1 MKAVIYA
8 RYSCDNQRE
17 ESIEGQLRECEAY
30 CQKNDFTVV
39 GTYIDRAESART
51 DQRPEFQHMIQDS
64 SRGQFDLVIVW
75 KMDRFA
81 RDRYDSANYKSR
93 LKKKNIKV
101 LSATE
106 NISGGP
112 EGILMETL
120 LEGMAEYFSAELAV
134 KVNRGMK
141 ENALKCMHNGGL
153 PPFGYTVDSGKHYQI
168 DLVTAPV
175 VQDIF
180 ARYDR
185 GETMKEIVDF
195 LHAAGIKGPR
205 KNNLNINAIARI
217 LKNRKY
223 IGEYSYRDFVV
234 PDGIPA
240 LVEKALFERVQ
251 ARMAKN
257 RRAPAQRKAEEDYL
271 LTTKLFC
278 GECGAMMVGE
288 CGTSSG
294 NGRKYHY
301 YRCVNSK
308 RNKTCNAK
316 HKSVSKIPI
325 ENAVIQSVMEKIMDD
340 AFVNFIAD
348 SVMELQGSG
357 NPLLESLEKQ
367 LTDTERSIE
376 NLLDALQAG
385 VGIDAVKQRL
395 AALDEA
401 KKSLQAQI
409 AIEKISHPLLT
420 RDEVVYWICRFRRLD
435 MSVLEDRRCLVDS
448 FVNSVT
454 IYDGRIVITFNYK
467 DGQKTLPISA
477 LKSSDTGSPG
487 VPKVLEIV

>member
-223 IGEYSYRDFVV
+223 IGEYSYRDVVV

-435 MSVLEDRRCLVDS
+435 MSVLEDRRRLVDS

-487 VPKVLEIV
+487 VSKVLEIV

>member
-153 PPFGYTVDSGKHYQI
+153 LPFGYTVDSGKHYQI

-223 IGEYSYRDFVV
+223 IGEYSYRDVVV

-288 CGTSSG
+288 YGTSSG

-301 YRCVNSK
+301 YRCANSK

-325 ENAVIQSVMEKIMDD
+325 ENAVVQSVMEKIMDD

-435 MSVLEDRRCLVDS
+435 MSVLEDRRRLVDS

-477 LKSSDTGSPG
+477 LESSDTGSPG
-487 VPKVLEIV
+487 VSKVLEIV

>member
-64 SRGQFDLVIVW
+64 SRGQSDLVIVW

-223 IGEYSYRDFVV
+223 IGEYSYRDVVV

-301 YRCVNSK
+301 YHCVNSK

-435 MSVLEDRRCLVDS
+435 MSVLEDRRRLVDS

-487 VPKVLEIV
+487 VSKVLEIV

>member
-17 ESIEGQLRECEAY
+17 ESIEGQLRECKAY

-64 SRGQFDLVIVW
+64 SRGQFDYVIVS

-112 EGILMETL
+112 EGILMEAL

-153 PPFGYTVDSGKHYQI
+153 PPFGYTVDNGKHYQI
-168 DLVTAPV
+168 DLVTAPA

-185 GETMKEIVDF
+185 GETMKEIVVF

-223 IGEYSYRDFVV
+223 IGEYSYRDVVV

-435 MSVLEDRRCLVDS
+435 MSVLEDRRRLVDS

-454 IYDGRIVITFNYK
+454 IYDGRIVIGAVKIY
-467 DGQKTLPISA
+467 A
-477 LKSSDTGSPG
+477 
-487 VPKVLEIV
+487 

>member
-17 ESIEGQLRECEAY
+17 ESIEGQLRECKVY
-30 CQKNDFTVV
+30 CEKNDFTVV

-134 KVNRGMK
+134 KVNRGMM

-153 PPFGYTVDSGKHYQI
+153 PPFGYTVDADKHYQV
-168 DLVTAPV
+168 DPVAAPV
-175 VQDIF
+175 VRDIF
-180 ARYDR
+180 TRYDR
-185 GETMKEIVDF
+185 GETIKEIVDF
-195 LHAAGIKGPR
+195 LHTAGIKGP
-205 KNNLNINAIARI
+205 KQKELNLNSIARI
-217 LKNRKY
+217 LKNHKY
-223 IGEYSYRDFVV
+223 IGEYSYRDVVV

-240 LVEKALFERVQ
+240 LVEKDLFERVQ

-257 RRAPAQRKAEEDYL
+257 RRAPAQRKAEDDYL

-278 GECGAMMVGE
+278 GACGVMMVGE
-288 CGTSSG
+288 CGTSS
-294 NGRKYHY
+294 NQGRKYHY

-308 RNKTCNAK
+308 RNKTCTAK
-316 HKSVSKIPI
+316 HKSVRKIPI
-325 ENAVIQSVMEKIMDD
+325 ENAVIQAVMEKIMDD

-348 SVMELQGSG
+348 SVMELQGTSS
-357 NPLLESLEKQ
+357 PLLSSLEKQ
-367 LTDTERSIE
+367 LAETERSIE

-385 VGIDAVKQRL
+385 IGIDSIGQRL
-395 AALDEA
+395 AGLDEA
-401 KKSLQAQI
+401 KKSLQAQV
-409 AIEKISHPLLT
+409 AIEQISHPLLT
-420 RDEVVYWICRFRRLD
+420 RDEVIYWLCQFRRLD
-435 MSVLEDRRCLVDS
+435 MSVLEDRRRLVDS
-448 FVNSVT
+448 FINSVT
-454 IYDGRIVITFNYK
+454 IYDDKIVITFNYK
-467 DGQKTLPISA
+467 DGQKTLPITA
-477 LKSSDTGSPG
+477 LKSSDTDSPG
-487 VPKVLEIV
+487 VPREVLKP

>member
-1 MKAVIYA
+1 
-8 RYSCDNQRE
+8 
-17 ESIEGQLRECEAY
+17 
-30 CQKNDFTVV
+30 
-39 GTYIDRAESART
+39 
-51 DQRPEFQHMIQDS
+51 
-64 SRGQFDLVIVW
+64 
-75 KMDRFA
+75 
-81 RDRYDSANYKSR
+81 
-93 LKKKNIKV
+93 
-101 LSATE
+101 
-106 NISGGP
+106 
-112 EGILMETL
+112 
-120 LEGMAEYFSAELAV
+120 
-134 KVNRGMK
+134 
-141 ENALKCMHNGGL
+141 
-153 PPFGYTVDSGKHYQI
+153 
-168 DLVTAPV
+168 
-175 VQDIF
+175 
-180 ARYDR
+180 
-185 GETMKEIVDF
+185 MKEIVDF

-223 IGEYSYRDFVV
+223 IGEYSYRDVVV

-435 MSVLEDRRCLVDS
+435 MSVLEDRRRLVDS

-487 VPKVLEIV
+487 VSKVLEIV

>member
-223 IGEYSYRDFVV
+223 IGEYSYRDVVV

-435 MSVLEDRRCLVDS
+435 MSVLEDRRRLVDS

>member
-223 IGEYSYRDFVV
+223 IGEYSYRDVVV

-240 LVEKALFERVQ
+240 LVEKNLFERVQ

-435 MSVLEDRRCLVDS
+435 MSVLEDRRRLVDS

-454 IYDGRIVITFNYK
+454 IYDGRIVIGAVKIWTC
-467 DGQKTLPISA
+467 
-477 LKSSDTGSPG
+477 
-487 VPKVLEIV
+487 

>member
-223 IGEYSYRDFVV
+223 IGEYSYRDVVV

-251 ARMAKN
+251 VRMAKN

-435 MSVLEDRRCLVDS
+435 MSVLEDRRRLVDS

-487 VPKVLEIV
+487 VSKVLEIV